1 MKVESEI
8 KLPWPIVFFLV
19 LQCCLVQHV
28 QHTSDFLVGIHGHNT
43 LAASSE
49 RRREEESLSL
59 HTHTCMHAC
68 THMLTRTTCT
78 MVYRFRREFSQ
89 YLNQCSVHLFC
100 GALKEPATG
109 SGEQGITYNKADTH
123 TITSLPPPTHT
134 GEPLYKD
141 NLNQATCLARTRLTV
156 QERWGNLCT
165 IAQLEAK

>member
-59 HTHTCMHAC
+59 HTHACMHA
-68 THMLTRTTCT
+68 HTRTHTHHMQLRA

-109 SGEQGITYNKADTH
+109 SSEQGITYNKADTH

-141 NLNQATCLARTRLTV
+141 HLNQATCLTRTRHTV
-156 QERWGNLCT
+156 QER
-165 IAQLEAK
+165 